1 MRVFYVVSAIAFLII
16 GISKGFS
23 GDSVG
28 LWSCLILGN
37 LMCINAKLE
46 E

>member
-1 MRVFYVVSAIAFLII
+1 MRVFYIISAIAFLII
-16 GISKGFS
+16 GILKGAS
-23 GDSVG
+23 GDSIG

>member
-1 MRVFYVVSAIAFLII
+1 MRVFYVVLAIAFLII
-16 GISKGFS
+16 GILKGAS
-23 GDSVG
+23 GDSNV
-28 LWSCLILGN
+28 LWGCLILGN